1 MITNSPDREP
11 GDLQLAK
18 LLGQSVGAI
27 GGAFML
33 HPDTLTPGKQAGY
46 PGGFSYYVVGRGG
59 VLGDVDASVV
69 ISSFAFF
76 APALV
81 RSLWDAGIGVEG
93 ARAGADRYALACADW
108 GRSRLGAFAQAERLV
123 ELVTA
128 VVDGAELAGLSL
140 FAGWQSQTRVNDP
153 QGRCYQL
160 LNVLRELR
168 GSVHITAV
176 VAHGVTPLQAL
187 LANPINN
194 GSETAERFGWSGPF
208 ENVDHLRDDFI
219 AVENLTNV
227 LMAQHLSVLTTV
239 EQNELLGLVTEV
251 HSILFS

>member
-1 MITNSPDREP
+1 MITNSPDLES

-69 ISSFAFF
+69 ISGFAFF

-81 RSLWDAGIGVEG
+81 RSLWEAGIAVEG

-108 GRSRLGAFAQAERLV
+108 GRSRLGAFEHSDRLV
-123 ELVTA
+123 ELVAA

-140 FAGWQSQTRVNDP
+140 FAGWQSQARVSDP
-153 QGRCYQL
+153 LGRCYQL

-187 LANPINN
+187 LANPKNN
-194 GSETAERFGWSGPF
+194 GSEMAERFGWSGPY
-208 ENVDHLRDDFI
+208 EDVEHLRGDFI

-227 LMAQHLSVLTTV
+227 LMTQHLSVLTTV
-239 EQNELLGLVTEV
+239 EQNELLALVTEV
-251 HSILFS
+251 HSILFP

>member
-1 MITNSPDREP
+1 MITNSPDPESS
-11 GDLQLAK
+11 DLQLAK

-33 HPDTLTPGKQAGY
+33 HPETLTPGKQAGY

-69 ISSFAFF
+69 ISGFAFF

-81 RSLWDAGIGVEG
+81 RSLWETGVVVEG
-93 ARAGADRYALACADW
+93 ARSGADRYAFACADW
-108 GRSRLGAFAQAERLV
+108 GRSRLGAFDRAERLV

-128 VVDGAELAGLSL
+128 VVDGAESAGLSL
-140 FAGWQSQTRVNDP
+140 FAGWQSQTRVSDP
-153 QGRCYQL
+153 LGRCYQL

-168 GSVHITAV
+168 GSVHITAA

-187 LANPINN
+187 LANPKNN
-194 GSETAERFGWSGPF
+194 GAETAERFGWSGPYQDV
-208 ENVDHLRDDFI
+208 EHLRDDFM
-219 AVENLTNV
+219 AAEHLTNV

-239 EQNELLGLVTEV
+239 EQNELLALVTEV
-251 HSILFS
+251 HSILFP

>member
-1 MITNSPDREP
+1 M
-11 GDLQLAK
+11 
-18 LLGQSVGAI
+18 
-27 GGAFML
+27 
-33 HPDTLTPGKQAGY
+33 
-46 PGGFSYYVVGRGG
+46 
-59 VLGDVDASVV
+59 
-69 ISSFAFF
+69 
-76 APALV
+76 

-128 VVDGAELAGLSL
+128 VDDGAELAGLSL

-187 LANPINN
+187 LANPVNN
-194 GSETAERFGWSGPF
+194 GSETAERFGWSGPY
-208 ENVDHLRDDFI
+208 EDVEHLRDDFMV
-219 AVENLTNV
+219 VENLTNV
-227 LMAQHLSVLTTV
+227 LMARHLSVLTTD
-239 EQNELLGLVTEV
+239 EQKELLGLVAEV
-251 HSILFS
+251 HAILFP

>member
-1 MITNSPDREP
+1 M
-11 GDLQLAK
+11 
-18 LLGQSVGAI
+18 
-27 GGAFML
+27 
-33 HPDTLTPGKQAGY
+33 
-46 PGGFSYYVVGRGG
+46 
-59 VLGDVDASVV
+59 
-69 ISSFAFF
+69 
-76 APALV
+76 
-81 RSLWDAGIGVEG
+81 RSLWEAGVVVEG

-108 GRSRLGAFAQAERLV
+108 GRSRLGSFDRADRLV

-153 QGRCYQL
+153 LGRCYQL

-187 LANPINN
+187 LANPKNN
-194 GSETAERFGWSGPF
+194 GSETAERFGWAAPF

-219 AVENLTNV
+219 VVENLTNV
-227 LMAQHLSVLTTV
+227 LMARHLSVLTTV

-251 HSILFS
+251 HSILFP

>member
-1 MITNSPDREP
+1 
-11 GDLQLAK
+11 
-18 LLGQSVGAI
+18 
-27 GGAFML
+27 
-33 HPDTLTPGKQAGY
+33 
-46 PGGFSYYVVGRGG
+46 
-59 VLGDVDASVV
+59 
-69 ISSFAFF
+69 
-76 APALV
+76 
-81 RSLWDAGIGVEG
+81 VEG

-108 GRSRLGAFAQAERLV
+108 GRSRLGAFDRADRLV

-140 FAGWQSQTRVNDP
+140 FAGWQSQARVSDP

-187 LANPINN
+187 LANPNNN
-194 GSETAERFGWSGPF
+194 GSEMAERFGWSGPY
-208 ENVDHLRDDFI
+208 EDVEHLRDDFT
-219 AVENLTNV
+219 AAENLTNI
-227 LMAQHLSVLTTV
+227 LMAHHLSVLTTD

-251 HSILFS
+251 HAILFP